1 MAKVAQV
8 TQVTR
13 VCSAC
18 DFFNLDNV
26 ILTRARHL
34 HFRET
39 EDVAIF
45 AFSFIQSK
53 GVRLV
58 VVAIGPDAQ
67 KQRYR
72 NVLNEIG
79 GNELIFVGDYEGIG
93 AVVTDITGMICRKY
107 LITTK

>member
-1 MAKVAQV
+1 MLATFSIWTMSYLQERDTYTVGK
-8 TQVTR
+8 
-13 VCSAC
+13 
-18 DFFNLDNV
+18 
-26 ILTRARHL
+26 
-34 HFRET
+34 T

-93 AVVTDITGMICRKY
+93 AVVTDITDMICRKY

>member
-1 MAKVAQV
+1 MSYLQERDTYTFGK
-8 TQVTR
+8 
-13 VCSAC
+13 
-18 DFFNLDNV
+18 
-26 ILTRARHL
+26 
-34 HFRET
+34 T

-53 GVRLV
+53 GIRLV

-79 GNELIFVGDYEGIG
+79 GNELIFVDVYEGIG
-93 AVVTDITGMICRKY
+93 EVVMQRHHWHD
-107 LITTK
+107 LS

>member
-8 TQVTR
+8 TLHVTR
-13 VCSAC
+13 VCSAR

-26 ILTRARHL
+26 NLQERDTYT
-34 HFRET
+34 FGKT
-39 EDVAIF
+39 DDVAIF

-79 GNELIFVGDYEGIG
+79 GNELIFVDDYEGIG
-93 AVVTDITGMICRKY
+93 EMVSDITGMICRKY
-107 LITTK
+107 